1 VTVRGGRNLYGLP
14 IGILMLDTVFPR
26 IPGDIGH
33 AATFP
38 FPVLYHRVRGA
49 SPVRVV
55 READPALLDGFLEG
69 ARALEAEGVLAI
81 TTGCGFLSMFQ
92 RQLAAAVRVPV
103 FTSALML
110 VPMVARMLA
119 PGRTVGILTVD
130 SGSLTPRHLAEAGI
144 GGDVPVVIAGLEG
157 GRAFTRVLL
166 ENGLELDVEAAR
178 REHVE
183 AARDLLGRHPEVGAI
198 VLECTNM
205 PPYAAAIREA
215 TGRPVFDITTLIRM
229 VYDALAPPR
238 YPAP

>member
-81 TTGCGFLSMFQ
+81 TTGCGFLSVFQ

-144 GGDVPVVIAGLEG
+144 GGDVPVVVAGLEG

-183 AARDLLGRHPEVGAI
+183 AARDLVGRHPEVGAI